1 MRKRGLSGLVLALVV
16 ATSGLAFGVGCTAS
30 VSTGPKTLTY
40 TVKVNASLTPVA
52 KIFNTVSVADDN
64 THGDE
69 LDATN
74 DSFTHDVLVGGAPD
88 LSVTAGQKLLLN
100 LQYKNAGSEPAPGST
115 LVVTLPPTVVRD
127 EATGTIYA
135 SHMSWM
141 ISTFWWTVFW
151 VVVLFVPT
159 LILTI
164 FSVGLLSWLFLLPG
178 VWFLYRMLKGLLR
191 LTDNKPVP

>member
-1 MRKRGLSGLVLALVV
+1 MANEVIDMPGSPDAGLRKVALFDYLLHIVGLLFSMGLLSVV
-16 ATSGLAFGVGCTAS
+16 ALIIN
-30 VSTGPKTLTY
+30 Y
-40 TVKVNASLTPVA
+40 VKR
-52 KIFNTVSVADDN
+52 DD
-64 THGDE
+64 
-69 LDATN
+69 A
-74 DSFTHDVLVGGAPD
+74 A
-88 LSVTAGQKLLLN
+88 
-100 LQYKNAGSEPAPGST
+100 
-115 LVVTLPPTVVRD
+115 
-127 EATGTIYA
+127 GTIYA